1 MRKLR
6 LLLRTDGTRCLTMT
20 SPDRSSPTSDAFA
33 SCDGDYLRALREA
46 ADMDVLVLAR
56 KACLSVGQVREL
68 ESGETGRYFYSE
80 TIKRHA
86 YKRVLMVL
94 GVTPPPD
101 EAAEVASP
109 VIAPDD
115 RRLEPLD
122 LIVAMS
128 HRPALDRPI
137 LNRIHTLVDHLQQH
151 KQTLGALLLLLLAL
165 AGLLTYGTQ
174 RATTGKPTAKEVA
187 TAVAAPVT
195 TTLAL
200 EAPSNADTACA
211 FSTADMPQL
220 APLQA
225 HKEGRY
231 VHLVSTSPTQVCMVD
246 SQKRA
251 TLLHMKAGENQSV
264 YGAAPWQISGPNLR
278 EIKIYFQ
285 GGLVALPDGA
295 IQRLSLVEAS
305 VTR

>member
-1 MRKLR
+1 
-6 LLLRTDGTRCLTMT
+6 MT

-33 SCDGDYLRALREA
+33 NCDGDYLRALREA
-46 ADMDVLVLAR
+46 ADMDTLVLAR

-101 EAAEVASP
+101 EATEVASP
-109 VIAPDD
+109 VIAHDD
-115 RRLEPLD
+115 RRLKPLD

-137 LNRIHTLVDHLQQH
+137 LHRVHILVDHLQQH

-165 AGLLTYGTQ
+165 AGLVTYGTQ
-174 RATTGKPTAKEVA
+174 RASVGKPAAKEFAEVKNAPVVA
-187 TAVAAPVT
+187 AAVAAPVT
-195 TTLAL
+195 PALAPV
-200 EAPSNADTACA
+200 APSDAEMVCA

-220 APLQA
+220 APIQA

-246 SQKRA
+246 GQKRA
-251 TLLHMKAGENQSV
+251 TLLQMKAGENQSV